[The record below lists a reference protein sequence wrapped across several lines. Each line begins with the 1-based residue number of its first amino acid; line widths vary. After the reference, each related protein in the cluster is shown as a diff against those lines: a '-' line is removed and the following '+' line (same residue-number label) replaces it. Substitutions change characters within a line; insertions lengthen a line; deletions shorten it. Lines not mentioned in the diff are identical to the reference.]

1 MPIGDTHASP
11 SHESPFPYDVCVI
24 GLGYVGLATALAYY
38 AGGMS
43 VLGIDS
49 SADRLISIG
58 AGMADLT
65 DSDREQLGHALT
77 DDRFQMTADPTTL
90 AEARAVII
98 CVPAPVNEYFA
109 PDLNPL
115 KTACATVSQH
125 ARPGQLLMLT
135 STTYV
140 GCTHELLVRPLA
152 NRGLE
157 VGQDVHVAFCA
168 ELVDSGDTT
177 SGQGGRS
184 FVVGGAM
191 PTCAERAVETL
202 HVRTAN
208 VDEVPSLA
216 IAEMAKLL
224 ENTFRAVSTAVAN
237 DFADIRRSMKV
248 DT

>member
-43 VLGIDS
+43 VLGIDA

-115 KTACATVSQH
+115 KTACATVSR
-125 ARPGQLLMLT
+125 ARAPGSAADAHL
-135 STTYV
+135 
-140 GCTHELLVRPLA
+140 HDVR
-152 NRGLE
+152 R
-157 VGQDVHVAFCA
+157 VH
-168 ELVDSGDTT
+168 
-177 SGQGGRS
+177 
-184 FVVGGAM
+184 
-191 PTCAERAVETL
+191 P
-202 HVRTAN
+202 
-208 VDEVPSLA
+208 
-216 IAEMAKLL
+216 
-224 ENTFRAVSTAVAN
+224 
-237 DFADIRRSMKV
+237 
-248 DT
+248 